1 MLKDVGEWIG
11 IVAKCCQPLTFV
23 VDLQPQPGGA
33 LWVRITGHDAKEFI
47 GQEFAAHAEAGGAG
61 RGAMIGRAVLPML
74 VVAGLVDRVPTHP
87 TIRWRLEEAAAIAE
101 SKRTGRPLLIDA
113 WADWC
118 GACKLLERNTW
129 SDPRVQ
135 REVRSHFVPLR
146 LDFSDDGPGTEDS
159 EESPTE

>member
-1 MLKDVGEWIG
+1 
-11 IVAKCCQPLTFV
+11 
-23 VDLQPQPGGA
+23 
-33 LWVRITGHDAKEFI
+33 
-47 GQEFAAHAEAGGAG
+47 
-61 RGAMIGRAVLPML
+61 MIGRAVLLL
-74 VVAGLVDRVPTHP
+74 VVVGGLVGGVPSRP

-101 SKRTGRPLLIDA
+101 SKRTGRPLLVDA

-146 LDFSDDGPGTEDS
+146 LDFSDDGPATEDRRTAYGVTALPAVLIC
-159 EESPTE
+159 SPGACEGVATRSVGYIGPAEMLAFLGARGTSQ

>member
-1 MLKDVGEWIG
+1 
-11 IVAKCCQPLTFV
+11 
-23 VDLQPQPGGA
+23 
-33 LWVRITGHDAKEFI
+33 
-47 GQEFAAHAEAGGAG
+47 
-61 RGAMIGRAVLPML
+61 MIGRAVLPML
-74 VVAGLVDRVPTHP
+74 IVAGLVGPVPSRP

-146 LDFSDDGPGTEDS
+146 IDFSDDGPGTEDRRTAYGVTALPAVLIC
-159 EESPTE
+159 SPGACEGVATRSVGYIGPAEMLAFLATRATPR